1 MKCSRKPKRLISP
14 KRRVSPHR
22 QLFLTCIDSLVGFN
36 CSEDENT
43 AALSTLRKRSWIA
56 LRAKIEEQTAEQ
68 VLLGKLRGHF
78 EEQFRYDEE
87 GTPRVWK
94 PEDDIDGAF
103 KKAKEQVR
111 SGPCVGLSTF

>member
-1 MKCSRKPKRLISP
+1 
-14 KRRVSPHR
+14 
-22 QLFLTCIDSLVGFN
+22 
-36 CSEDENT
+36 
-43 AALSTLRKRSWIA
+43 LRKRSWIA